1 MARRCTANSGIF
13 FRTSFELA
21 VSFNELFS
29 KDSDLM
35 GSGKDQSPLPLRNY
49 RLFIII
55 NIDWVRKRRKSAD
68 PMKFVQLRFA
78 ITCNM

>member
-55 NIDWVRKRRKSAD
+55 NIDWVRKTKKEHRSYEVR
-68 PMKFVQLRFA
+68 A
-78 ITCNM
+78 ITVRYNM